1 MIIIKSPR
9 YHDRTLLIARYKIP
23 CGFGV
28 KVKILYG
35 AYKGVYNISSEDLC
49 SSPIESMKTR
59 YGRQI
64 SMRAVSLDKLE
75 RVDDD

>member
-1 MIIIKSPR
+1 MITIKSPR

-23 CGFGV
+23 CGHGV
-28 KVKILYG
+28 TVKILNG
-35 AYKGVYNISSEDLC
+35 SYKGIYNVSSEVLC

-64 SMRAVSLDKLE
+64 SMRAVPLDKLE
-75 RVDDD
+75 RVEE